1 MTGAVLLQQTLL
13 PASCGPCFQPLCTPA
28 SLPLPQVDA
37 AAVRQQRLGGG
48 DGSCPVSLEM
58 LAEYE
63 EFVRN
68 FK

>member
-1 MTGAVLLQQTLL
+1 MEEATPLQLSPPLLCIT
-13 PASCGPCFQPLCTPA
+13 PCVCHPSPFLC
-28 SLPLPQVDA
+28 QVDA

-63 EFVRN
+63 EFVRT